1 MKYTKN
7 AIIAAVATQVYA
19 ANDPHH
25 VFAATQAV
33 LGEYRRDQ
41 GAALARLVYTS
52 TRAKEPVKA
61 LAKGFQAL
69 VKRRDAVLEGI
80 NTARAVYGFARY
92 TLTDLGV
99 WSCNM
104 QTDIEGSAV
113 WQSVNSLPELMAIL
127 RHDQRQLD
135 LLMAWGRSQVH
146 GEEAVAAAA
155 AITPAM
161 LAAWEQSLLAIG
173 AAVQRKGMEVVPFKQ
188 GVALEWAVE
197 GYTAA
202 TQGGKPGAMLRGV
215 ADAVRAAINAAYF
228 AHRNANSREAGYALA
243 GVVSGHRTAYGVL
256 FPREQRG
263 RVHVAADADVGQEA
277 YAGAEDVVVNV
288 GGRLVNLGNTLGA
301 DELEEAITAYL
312 TWEAQKAERLL
323 SDAANCMAYL
333 SCGIRFEEVEHTTF
347 HELQDAIWQSLA
359 DRARERKEA
368 AEASKELQQAKLA
381 VQVAS
386 TMDAVSRRMFLATQK
401 HLDLQAAAQLL
412 KEEALV
418 AARRKAEAE
427 AAAEAAAKKA
437 AEEAAREAAYAETA
451 AREEERKAGDKAR
464 KRAAAAAARRES
476 ALDAE
481 MAPKLAKAEEG
492 GYEFTPVQR
501 EMLSKDEYRALLH
514 KVVVA

>member
-1 MKYTKN
+1 MKTNKHQL
-7 AIIAAVATQVYA
+7 IASIAVAVHA

-25 VFAATQAV
+25 VFAATQEV
-33 LGEYRRDQ
+33 LGTYRRDQ

-52 TRAKEPVKA
+52 ARAKVPMKA

-69 VKRRDAVLEGI
+69 VKRRDAVLEAV
-80 NTARAVYGFARY
+80 NTARALYGFSKY

-104 QTDIEGSAV
+104 QTGVAGSAV
-113 WQSVNSLPELMAIL
+113 WQSVDSLPELMEIL

-135 LLMAWGRSQVH
+135 LLMAWGRSQAH
-146 GEEAVAAAA
+146 AGEAVAAAA

-173 AAVQRKGMEVVPFKQ
+173 NAVQKKGMEVVPFKK
-188 GVALEWAVE
+188 GVAMEWAVDS
-197 GYTAA
+197 YVAA
-202 TQGGKPGAMLRGV
+202 TQGGKPGAVLRGV

-228 AHRNANSREAGYALA
+228 AQRNADSRDAGYALA

-277 YAGAEDVVVNV
+277 YAGAEDVVIGI
-288 GGRLVNLGNTLGA
+288 GGRSVNLGNNPSA
-301 DELEEAITAYL
+301 DELEEAIVAYL
-312 TWEAQKAERLL
+312 TWEGQKAEQLL
-323 SDAANCMAYL
+323 GDAEACMSHL
-333 SCGIRFEEVEHTTF
+333 SCSIRFGDAEYTAF
-347 HELQDAIWQSLA
+347 PELKAAIWQSLA
-359 DRARERKEA
+359 DRAKERKEA

-412 KEEALV
+412 KEEAL
-418 AARRKAEAE
+418 AAASRKAKAEAE
-427 AAAEAAAKKA
+427 VEAAAKEA
-437 AEEAAREAAYAETA
+437 AEEAAREAAYAATA
-451 AREEERKAGDKAR
+451 AREKERNTEEKIVQRAD
-464 KRAAAAAARRES
+464 AAAEAARRGAE
-476 ALDAE
+476 LDRE
-481 MAPKLAKAEEG
+481 LAAMRLKA
-492 GYEFTPVQR
+492 VN
-501 EMLSKDEYRALLH
+501 A
-514 KVVVA
+514 

>member
-1 MKYTKN
+1 MKYTKSH
-7 AIIAAVATQVYA
+7 IIAAIAAQVHA
-19 ANDPHH
+19 ANDNHH

-52 TRAKEPVKA
+52 AKAKAPMKA

-69 VKRRDAVLEGI
+69 VKRRDAVLEAV
-80 NTARAVYGFARY
+80 NTARAVYGFAKY

-104 QTDIEGSAV
+104 QTAIEGSAV

-135 LLMAWGRSQVH
+135 LLMAWGRSQAH
-146 GEEAVAAAA
+146 AGEAVAAAA

-161 LAAWEQSLLAIG
+161 LAAWEQSLMAIG
-173 AAVQRKGMEVVPFKQ
+173 AAVQKKGMEVVPFKK
-188 GVALEWAVE
+188 GVAMEWAVDS
-197 GYTAA
+197 YNAA

-228 AHRNANSREAGYALA
+228 AQRNANSREAGYALA

-263 RVHVAADADVGQEA
+263 RVHTAADADVGQEA
-277 YAGAEDVVVNV
+277 YAGAEDVVVDI
-288 GGRLVNLGNTLGA
+288 GGRLANLGNNPTA
-301 DELEEAITAYL
+301 DELEEAISAYL
-312 TWEAQKAERLL
+312 TWEGQKAERLL
-323 SDAANCMAYL
+323 GDAEACML
-333 SCGIRFEEVEHTTF
+333 RLTCSIKFEEVEYTAF
-347 HELQDAIWQSLA
+347 HELKAAIWESLA
-359 DRARERKEA
+359 TRAKERKEA

-401 HLDLQAAAQLL
+401 HLNLKAAAELL
-412 KEEALV
+412 KGEALV
-418 AARRKAEAE
+418 AASRKAKAD
-427 AAAEAAAKKA
+427 AAVEAAAKEA
-437 AEEAAREAAYAETA
+437 AEEAAREAAYAATA
-451 AREEERKAGDKAR
+451 AREEVYKAGAEAR
-464 KRAAAAAARRES
+464 RVAAAAAASRES
-476 ALDAE
+476 ALDKE
-481 MAPKLAKAEEG
+481 MAALAAKA
-492 GYEFTPVQR
+492 
-501 EMLSKDEYRALLH
+501 
-514 KVVVA
+514 VVA